1 MSAMNKNNDCLVK
14 GGRCRNRAQKREK
27 ENLKEIEGWNKL
39 KRFQKIAILRKKLKK
54 EAEPTIEKE
63 TQENDIE
70 KWSIWRQ
77 RTLPEQ
83 EEETMIISDIPE
95 DKIETIKY
103 KNIMKKTKLD

>member
-14 GGRCRNRAQKREK
+14 GGQCRNRAQKREK

>member
-1 MSAMNKNNDCLVK
+1 MGDA
-14 GGRCRNRAQKREK
+14 
-27 ENLKEIEGWNKL
+27 EIEHERERKKTEIEKIENWNKL